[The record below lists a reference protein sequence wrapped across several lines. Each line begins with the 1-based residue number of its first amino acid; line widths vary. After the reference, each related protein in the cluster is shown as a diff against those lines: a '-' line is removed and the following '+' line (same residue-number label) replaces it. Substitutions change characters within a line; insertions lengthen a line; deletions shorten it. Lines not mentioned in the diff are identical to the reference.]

1 MQTFM
6 AMRVDLIKPN
16 YLTHTSQLSLMNIN
30 IVIREGVFND
40 VFLQVKQ
47 GNFSF
52 VCFFWLS
59 FCVVC
64 Q

>member
-40 VFLQVKQ
+40 VFFA
-47 GNFSF
+47 G
-52 VCFFWLS
+52 
-59 FCVVC
+59 
-64 Q
+64 